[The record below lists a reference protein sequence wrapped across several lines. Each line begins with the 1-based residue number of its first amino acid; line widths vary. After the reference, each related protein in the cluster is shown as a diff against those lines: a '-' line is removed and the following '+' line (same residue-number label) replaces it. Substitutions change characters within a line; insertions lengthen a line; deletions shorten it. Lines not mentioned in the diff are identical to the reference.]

1 MKNTKTIGIILLV
14 VGVAI
19 LVLSLVA
26 DIIGFGGSLSF
37 GYKQITGIIAG
48 TIMTIAGLILMIKK

>member
-14 VGVAI
+14 IGVVI

-26 DIIGFGGSLSF
+26 DIVGFGSSLSF
-37 GYKQITGIIAG
+37 GYKQIIGIIVG